1 MSLRARFR
9 VTGRVQGVGF
19 RWWAEAQ
26 AQALGLAGFV
36 RNEPDGAVS
45 GEAAGPPEALAAF
58 RDRLAEGPSS
68 ARVADL
74 AWDLEAG
81 MEVEVDGGDGS
92 GAHSLP
98 FPFAILR

>member
-1 MSLRARFR
+1 MNAPAGARVRFR

-45 GEAAGPPEALAAF
+45 GEAAGPLEALAAF
-58 RDRLAEGPSS
+58 RDRLAQGPSS

-74 AWDLEAG
+74 AWDQEEA
-81 MEVEVDGGDGS
+81 VDGKDGS
-92 GAHSLP
+92 GAQSLP
-98 FPFAILR
+98 FPFTIHR

>member
-1 MSLRARFR
+1 MIRFR

-36 RNEPDGAVS
+36 RNEPDGSVGGCAE
-45 GEAAGPPEALAAF
+45 GAAAALAAF

-68 ARVADL
+68 ARVADV
-74 AWDLEAG
+74 AWEVDAEGEAG
-81 MEVEVDGGDGS
+81 
-92 GAHSLP
+92 AQSLP
-98 FPFAILR
+98 FPFGIQR